1 MLPELEA
8 LLELQRC
15 DARLMDAQKRRDAI
29 PKRREALKAALLAAQ
44 AAHERAKKDL
54 DAARLARRAHEKE
67 IEVFQSESAKLDRQL
82 LDVKTNKEYTA
93 MLHEIELLK
102 AKRGDRETQVLECFE
117 REEALQA
124 LIKRAEQDI
133 KEEETRIRAGEG
145 EFDKEVATLDQTIH
159 SIRTDRDQVKPRVPA
174 SLLSRYDRLASSR
187 DGVAVAEVRKAA
199 CGACFTGLTPQAMQ
213 EVRRN
218 DAVMTCE
225 QCGRLLIWVEGSA
238 S

>member
-15 DARLMDAQKRRDAI
+15 DARLMDAQRKRDDI
-29 PKRREALKAALLAAQ
+29 PRRREAMKAALQAAR
-44 AAHERAKKDL
+44 AAHEQTKKDL
-54 DAARLARRAHEKE
+54 DAARLVRRGHEKE
-67 IEVFQSESAKLDRQL
+67 IEVIQSEAAKLDRQL

-93 MLHEIELLK
+93 MLHEIQLLK
-102 AKRGDRETQVLECFE
+102 TKRGDRETQVLECFE

-124 LIKRAEQDI
+124 RVKKSEQEIAD
-133 KEEETRIRAGEG
+133 EEKRIRAGEAD
-145 EFDKEVATLDQTIH
+145 FDKESAVLDQAIH

-174 SLLSRYDRLASSR
+174 TLLSRYDRLASSR
-187 DGVAVAEVRKAA
+187 NGVAVAEVRKAA
-199 CGACFTGLTPQAMQ
+199 CGACFTALTPQAMQ

>member
-1 MLPELEA
+1 LLPELEA

-15 DARLMDAQKRRDAI
+15 DARLMDAQKRRDEI
-29 PKRREALKAALLAAQ
+29 PKRREALKAALATART
-44 AAHERAKKDL
+44 AHEQAKRDL
-54 DAARLARRAHEKE
+54 EGARLARRAHEKE
-67 IEVFQSESAKLDRQL
+67 IDVIQSESVKLDRQL

-93 MLHEIELLK
+93 MLHEIEMLK

-124 LIKRAEQDI
+124 LVTKVERDI
-133 KEEETRIRAGEG
+133 AEEEKRIRSGE
-145 EFDKEVATLDQTIH
+145 EALDKEIATLDQTIH
-159 SIRTDRDQVKPRVPA
+159 SIRTDRDQIKPRVPA
-174 SLLSRYDRLASSR
+174 ALLARYDRLARSR

-225 QCGRLLIWVEGSA
+225 QCGRLLIWVEGST

>member
-15 DARLMDAQKRRDAI
+15 DARLMDAQRKRDDI
-29 PKRREALKAALLAAQ
+29 PRRREALKAALQ
-44 AAHERAKKDL
+44 AARAVHEQAKKDL
-54 DAARLARRAHEKE
+54 DAARLARRGHEKE
-67 IEVFQSESAKLDRQL
+67 IEVIQSEGAKLDRQL

-93 MLHEIELLK
+93 MLHEIQLLK
-102 AKRGDRETQVLECFE
+102 TKRGDRETQVLECFE

-124 LIKRAEQDI
+124 RAKKSEQEIAD
-133 KEEETRIRAGEG
+133 EEKRIRAGEAD
-145 EFDKEVATLDQTIH
+145 FDKESAVLDQAIH
-159 SIRTDRDQVKPRVPA
+159 SIRTDRDQIKPRVPA
-174 SLLSRYDRLASSR
+174 TLLSRYDRLASSR
-187 DGVAVAEVRKAA
+187 NGVAVAEVRKAA
-199 CGACFTGLTPQAMQ
+199 CGACFTALTPQAMQ

>member
-1 MLPELEA
+1 LLPELEA

-15 DARLMDAQKRRDAI
+15 DARLMDAQRKRDDI
-29 PKRREALKAALLAAQ
+29 PRRREALKAALQ
-44 AAHERAKKDL
+44 AARAVHEQAKKDL
-54 DAARLARRAHEKE
+54 DAARLARRGHEKE
-67 IEVFQSESAKLDRQL
+67 IEVIQSEGAKLDRQL

-93 MLHEIELLK
+93 MLHEIQLLK
-102 AKRGDRETQVLECFE
+102 TKRGDRETQVLECFE

-124 LIKRAEQDI
+124 RAKKSEQEIAD
-133 KEEETRIRAGEG
+133 EEKRIRAGEAD
-145 EFDKEVATLDQTIH
+145 FDKESAVLDQAIH
-159 SIRTDRDQVKPRVPA
+159 SIRTDRDQIKPRVPA
-174 SLLSRYDRLASSR
+174 TLLSRYDRLASSR
-187 DGVAVAEVRKAA
+187 NGVAVAEVRKAA
-199 CGACFTGLTPQAMQ
+199 CGACFTALTPQAMQ

>member
-15 DARLMDAQKRRDAI
+15 DARLMDAQKRRDEI
-29 PKRREALKAALLAAQ
+29 PKRREALKAALATAR
-44 AAHERAKKDL
+44 AAHEQAKREMET
-54 DAARLARRAHEKE
+54 ARLARRAHEKE
-67 IEVFQSESAKLDRQL
+67 IEVIQSESVKLDRQL

-102 AKRGDRETQVLECFE
+102 TRRGDRETQILECFD
-117 REEALQA
+117 REETLQA
-124 LIKRAEQDI
+124 LLKKVEQDI
-133 KEEETRIRAGEG
+133 VEEERRIRAGEDA
-145 EFDKEVATLDQTIH
+145 FDKEIAVLDQALH
-159 SIRTDRDQVKPRVPA
+159 SIRTDRDQIKPRVPTA
-174 SLLSRYDRLASSR
+174 LLSRYDRLASSR
-187 DGVAVAEVRKAA
+187 DGIAVAEVRKAA

-225 QCGRLLIWVEGSA
+225 QCGRLLIWVEGST